1 MEYLEINSIIV
12 NQKIIG
18 ITGGIGSG
26 KSLVCKIF
34 STMNIPI
41 YDADS
46 RAKYLINNDLSLKNS
61 IKNLLGDNSYAP
73 SGEYN
78 RKWVASQVFN
88 NPDLLKQLNSL
99 VHPCVHKDA
108 HDWVKK
114 YSNSPFLLYEAA
126 LMKAAGDNNFF
137 DKVIV
142 VNAPIDLRIKR
153 IRARDKRSEQEIKD
167 IIARQIADEERLK
180 IADYVIENDDKKPV
194 LEQVLALVEQVSN
207 WDAQSCSFSYNRLD
221 TTGVRKLFV

>member
-1 MEYLEINSIIV
+1 MKS
-12 NQKIIG
+12 QKIIG

-26 KSLVCKIF
+26 KSLICKIF
-34 STMNIPI
+34 STINIPI

-61 IKNLLGDNSYAP
+61 IKNLLGENAYLP
-73 SGEYN
+73 TGIYN

-99 VHPCVHKDA
+99 VHPCVHKDS

-114 YSNSPFLLYEAA
+114 YSKSPFLIYEAA
-126 LMKAAGDNNFF
+126 LMKAAGDNNMF

-142 VNAPIDLRIKR
+142 VNAPINLRIQR
-153 IRARDKRSEQEIKD
+153 IQVRDKRSEQEIKD
-167 IIARQIADEERLK
+167 IIARQISDEERLK
-180 IADYVIENDDKKPV
+180 IADYVIENDDKEPV
-194 LEQVLALVEQVSN
+194 LKQVLELYEILSGQVSN
-207 WDAQSCSFSYNRLD
+207 LLQK
-221 TTGVRKLFV
+221 TG

>member
-1 MEYLEINSIIV
+1 MKS
-12 NQKIIG
+12 QKIIG

-26 KSLVCKIF
+26 KSLICKIF

-61 IKNLLGDNSYAP
+61 IKNLLGYNAYLP
-73 SGEYN
+73 TGKYN

-99 VHPCVHKDA
+99 VHPCVHKDS

-114 YSNSPFLLYEAA
+114 YSKSPFLIYEAA
-126 LMKAAGDNNFF
+126 LMKAAGDNNMF

-142 VNAPIDLRIKR
+142 VNAPINLRIQR
-153 IRARDKRSEQEIKD
+153 IQVRDKRSEQEIKY
-167 IIARQIADEERLK
+167 IIARQISDEERLK
-180 IADYVIENDDKKPV
+180 IADYVIENDDKEPV
-194 LEQVLALVEQVSN
+194 LEQVLELYEILTGQVSN
-207 WDAQSCSFSYNRLD
+207 LLQKA
-221 TTGVRKLFV
+221 G

>member
-1 MEYLEINSIIV
+1 M

-26 KSLVCKIF
+26 KSLICKIF

-46 RAKYLINNDLSLKNS
+46 RAKYLINNDLSLKKS
-61 IKNLLGDNSYAP
+61 IRSLLGENAYTTSD
-73 SGEYN
+73 EYN
-78 RKWVASQVFN
+78 RKWVASQVFD

-108 HDWVKK
+108 HEWVKK
-114 YSNSPFLLYEAA
+114 FPNSPFLLYEAA

-153 IRARDKRSEQEIKD
+153 IQARDKRSEQEIRD
-167 IIARQIADEERLK
+167 IMARQISDEERLK
-180 IADYVIENDDKKPV
+180 IADYVIENDDNKPV
-194 LEQVLALVEQVSN
+194 LEQVLGLYDE
-207 WDAQSCSFSYNRLD
+207 L
-221 TTGVRKLFV
+221 K

>member
-1 MEYLEINSIIV
+1 MKS
-12 NQKIIG
+12 QKIIG

-26 KSLVCKIF
+26 KSLICKIF

-61 IKNLLGDNSYAP
+61 IKNLLGYNAYLP
-73 SGEYN
+73 TGKYN

-99 VHPCVHKDA
+99 VHPCVHKDS

-114 YSNSPFLLYEAA
+114 YSKSPFLIYEAA
-126 LMKAAGDNNFF
+126 LMKAVGDNNMF

-142 VNAPIDLRIKR
+142 VNAPINLRIQR
-153 IRARDKRSEQEIKD
+153 IQVRDKRSEQEIKD
-167 IIARQIADEERLK
+167 IIARQISDEERLK
-180 IADYVIENDDKKPV
+180 IADYVIENDDKEPV
-194 LEQVLALVEQVSN
+194 LKQVLELYEILSGQVSN
-207 WDAQSCSFSYNRLD
+207 LLQK
-221 TTGVRKLFV
+221 TG

>member
-1 MEYLEINSIIV
+1 MKS
-12 NQKIIG
+12 QKIIG

-26 KSLVCKIF
+26 KSLICKIF

-61 IKNLLGDNSYAP
+61 IKNLLGENAYLP
-73 SGEYN
+73 TGIYN

-99 VHPCVHKDA
+99 VHPCVHKDS

-114 YSNSPFLLYEAA
+114 YSKSPFLIYEAA
-126 LMKAAGDNNFF
+126 LMKAAGDNNMF

-142 VNAPIDLRIKR
+142 VNAPINLRIQR
-153 IRARDKRSEQEIKD
+153 IQVRDKRSEQEIKD
-167 IIARQIADEERLK
+167 IIARQISDEERLK
-180 IADYVIENDDKKPV
+180 IADYVIENDDKEPV
-194 LEQVLALVEQVSN
+194 LKQVLELYEILSGQVSN
-207 WDAQSCSFSYNRLD
+207 LLQK
-221 TTGVRKLFV
+221 TG

>member
-1 MEYLEINSIIV
+1 MKS
-12 NQKIIG
+12 QKIIG

-26 KSLVCKIF
+26 KSLICKIF

-61 IKNLLGDNSYAP
+61 IKTLLGKNAYLP
-73 SGEYN
+73 TGKYN

-99 VHPCVHKDA
+99 VHPYVHKDS

-114 YSNSPFLLYEAA
+114 YSKSPFLIYEAA
-126 LMKAAGDNNFF
+126 LMKAAGDNNMF

-142 VNAPIDLRIKR
+142 VNAPINLRIQR
-153 IRARDKRSEQEIKD
+153 IQVRDKRSEQEIKD
-167 IIARQIADEERLK
+167 IIARQISDEERLK
-180 IADYVIENDDKKPV
+180 IADYVIENDDKEPV
-194 LEQVLALVEQVSN
+194 LKQVLELYEILVGQVSN
-207 WDAQSCSFSYNRLD
+207 LLQK
-221 TTGVRKLFV
+221 TG